1 MTDSSNVSVIIVS
14 FQSDAALMSLFP
26 SIPENVELIIVNN
39 SPDQSLEK
47 LKKVKIKPL
56 GIEGY
61 SKSEWVLI
69 DFGDVLVHVMHP
81 EAREFYSLEKLWDES
96 LNSEQMI

>member
-39 SPDQSLEK
+39 SPDQNLEK
-47 LKKVKIKPL
+47 LKKIKKFKEIKNPENVRTYFEMGLENCSWGLRTSGWIKITL
-56 GIEGY
+56 QI
-61 SKSEWVLI
+61 
-69 DFGDVLVHVMHP
+69 
-81 EAREFYSLEKLWDES
+81 
-96 LNSEQMI
+96 